1 MLHKIK
7 ELCKEQGI
15 TIAELERRAEITPT
29 TMAKW
34 DETEPSVYKVA
45 KVAKALG
52 VTIEELLEDPAETEA
67 KDEGQAITA

>member
-7 ELCKEQGI
+7 ELCEERGI
-15 TIAELERRAEITPT
+15 TIAELERMAEITPK

-34 DETEPSVYKVA
+34 DETTPAVDKVA
-45 KVAKALG
+45 RVAKALG